1 LRKFFGILLRGVF
14 ALAPVVL
21 TLYILYI
28 LYRFTD
34 GLFKGLLQRVGFYF
48 PGLGVLATL
57 AVIFLAGLLASHWF
71 TKKLIGNLDK
81 FFIGIPLIGNVYGI
95 IKDTINTVSSNKNDF
110 ARLVRINLPNGLK
123 VLGFLTNEE
132 QNVFIPEGY
141 VAVYVMQSMQWAG
154 NLILV
159 PRDTIELVEATTE
172 ESLKFIASAGLI
184 KGKTK

>member
-1 LRKFFGILLRGVF
+1 MKKFFGILLRGVF
-14 ALAPVVL
+14 TLAPIVL

-48 PGLGVLATL
+48 PGLGVLATV

-71 TKKLIGNLDK
+71 TNKIIGNLDK
-81 FFIGIPLIGNVYGI
+81 YFIKIPLIGNVYGI
-95 IKDTINTVSSNKNDF
+95 IKDTISSFSTNKTDF
-110 ARLVRINLPNGLK
+110 ARLVRVNLPNGLK
-123 VLGFLTNEE
+123 VLGFLTNDEE
-132 QNVFIPEGY
+132 NVFIPEGY

-159 PRDTIELVEATTE
+159 PKSMVQLVEASTE
-172 ESLKFIASAGLI
+172 ESLKFIASAGLL